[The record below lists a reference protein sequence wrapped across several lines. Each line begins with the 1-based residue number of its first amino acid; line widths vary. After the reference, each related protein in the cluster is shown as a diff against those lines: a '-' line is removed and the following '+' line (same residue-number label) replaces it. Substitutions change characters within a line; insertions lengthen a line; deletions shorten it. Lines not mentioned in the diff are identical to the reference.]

1 MHCDCFYN
9 STHPSMEKIL
19 FMAVARKVAAQH
31 GSVQHNGVFIS
42 RENWRSISHNK
53 SQQGVMA
60 MLSLW
65 ENKKDSSY
73 LCYVLRY

>member
-42 RENWRSISHNK
+42 RENCMALDPGFVVSPGRSHNK
-53 SQQGVMA
+53 SQQEECAVM
-60 MLSLW
+60 
-65 ENKKDSSY
+65 Y
-73 LCYVLRY
+73 